1 MAPADDEIELVAEI
15 AVGTVHPEMHPER
28 DEAERDRRVVE
39 NDAKRSTGH
48 GRRILRTGSP

>member
-1 MAPADDEIELVAEI
+1 
-15 AVGTVHPEMHPER
+15 MHPER